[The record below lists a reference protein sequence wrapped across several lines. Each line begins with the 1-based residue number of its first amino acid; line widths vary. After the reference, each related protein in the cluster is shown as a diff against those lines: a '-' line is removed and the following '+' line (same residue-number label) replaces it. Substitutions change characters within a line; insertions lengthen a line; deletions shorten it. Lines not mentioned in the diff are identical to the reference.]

1 MKCFRY
7 KCGLILG
14 FCNPPPPK
22 QIVLY
27 LVAQVLSTTTSR
39 PTAKAG
45 NVLTQAQSSVCYNVP
60 VFKPNCGPRAH
71 VLLDSPPLSCLF
83 GLVVVRARARVV
95 SIAARVARIYLFLL
109 GFFSPCYVIGLL

>member
-1 MKCFRY
+1 VKCFRY

-27 LVAQVLSTTTSR
+27 LAAQVLSTITSG

-45 NVLTQAQSSVCYNVP
+45 NVLTQAQFPVCYNIQ
-60 VFKPNCGPRAH
+60 PNCGPRAQ
-71 VLLDSPPLSCLF
+71 VCLV

-95 SIAARVARIYLFLL
+95 SIAVRVARIYRFL
-109 GFFSPCYVIGLL
+109 